1 MDVEDFIP
9 DEQLVSWLALA
20 KGYTLKKYA
29 GASRAS
35 APRYY
40 LIKVGKSEID
50 AMFKTL
56 EEIRA
61 YLEHLPY
68 VV

>member
-20 KGYTLKKYA
+20 KGYSLKKYA
-29 GASRAS
+29 GASAS
-35 APRYY
+35 RYY
-40 LIKVGKSEID
+40 LTKVDKSEID